1 MNRAALRFLGF
12 RHDQLAA
19 AGGSQ
24 EARDRLLAQIDALA
38 QEARLEPR
46 VGEQIR
52 VQRRT
57 PTSVRTFLAR
67 VLSVHPADG
76 FVYVSWLTDDGR
88 FGNLEHGKA
97 EAYGD
102 SIVGTAA

>member
-1 MNRAALRFLGF
+1 MNRSTLRFLGF
-12 RHDQLAA
+12 QHDRLAA

-24 EARDRLLAQIDALA
+24 ATRDQLLATIDALA

-46 VGEQIR
+46 VGEVIR
-52 VQRRT
+52 IRRRT
-57 PTSVRTFLAR
+57 RTSVRTFDAR
-67 VLSVHPADG
+67 VLSVAPAEG

-88 FGNLEHGKA
+88 FGNLEHGKV
-97 EAYGD
+97 EAFGD